1 MYEIFLY
8 NCNYILYEFF
18 KKYISLM
25 VKFYIKIIVLFIKV
39 YVEGF
44 EIVYIKN

>member
-1 MYEIFLY
+1 
-8 NCNYILYEFF
+8 
-18 KKYISLM
+18 M

-44 EIVYIKN
+44 EIVYIKNWSIVYVIWY